1 MASDLI
7 QIASSGARAMRAA
20 LDVTAQNIA
29 NASTD
34 GYIRRS
40 VNLAEMSSVDSRSSY
55 GDVSQYG
62 VRMAGINR
70 NVDAF
75 QQGEVRRTNA
85 DATRADTLVTGLSNI
100 SDAVDNSGVFDAITA
115 FQSAITK
122 LSSAPTDSSLRA
134 NMLEAARTMAQSF
147 NVAHNSLAS
156 AMSGQQETAAA
167 GVADMNTL
175 AQNLAA
181 LNLRIAS
188 DTDPL
193 NNRAT
198 LLDQRDAILQQMS
211 SYGDIAT
218 TINANSTVD
227 VKLGGTGGRDLV
239 SFGTAH
245 TLASTITAS
254 GASAG
259 TISYTIDGAALTLSG
274 GSLAGHQQVLVAAA
288 TANATLDG
296 VANTMMATVNTA
308 QTNGADLAGAAGT
321 AMFTGAA
328 SGASAMT
335 LALSNG
341 SKIATAP
348 AGSPAGSQIS
358 SNLSALQSAL
368 SGANVAG
375 QMNDLLYGMASS
387 VASNTITR
395 DALDSIANNA
405 KTTLANQS
413 GVSLDTEAANLV
425 KYQQAFQA
433 SGKVIQVA
441 STMFDQLLNL

>member
-7 QIASSGARAMRAA
+7 QIASSGAKAMRAA

-40 VNLAEMSSVDSRSSY
+40 VNLAEQSSVDSRSSY

-62 VRMAGINR
+62 VRMVGINR

-122 LSSAPTDSSLRA
+122 LTSAPTDSSLRA

-156 AMSGQQETAAA
+156 AMTGQQETAAA

-175 AQNLAA
+175 AQNLAQ

-211 SYGDIAT
+211 SFGDIAT
-218 TINANSTVD
+218 TFNANNTVD
-227 VKLGGTGGRDLV
+227 VKLGGSSGRDLV
-239 SFGTAH
+239 NFGTAH
-245 TLASTITAS
+245 TLASAT
-254 GASAG
+254 GATG
-259 TISYTIDGAALTLSG
+259 TISYTVDGAALTLSG
-274 GSLAGHQQVLVAAA
+274 GSLAGQQQVLASAA

-296 VANTMMATVNTA
+296 IANAMMAAVNTA
-308 QTNGADLAGAAGT
+308 QTSGADLAGANGT
-321 AMFTGAA
+321 AMFNGAG
-328 SGASAMT
+328 SGAGAMT
-335 LALSNG
+335 LALASG

-368 SGANVAG
+368 SSGNIAG

-387 VASNTITR
+387 VSSNSITR
-395 DALDSIANNA
+395 NALESIASNA

-441 STMFDQLLNL
+441 STLFDQLLNL